1 MDNQPKKSKKKQTYL
16 TLYLDTHTTHEMK
29 VAAIADDILK
39 GMKKN
44 EILEKYEKAWGMK
57 TEQVWGIYKGAMS
70 YLYNRIDVTTNTVKQ
85 MNFER
90 LEAIIDRQDI
100 SVKDLLKAID
110 LSNRTAGVYTD
121 KIEVKTN
128 DTIHFEFPDVSDNL
142 ENEQAQQEAEMQNDV
157 Q

>member
-1 MDNQPKKSKKKQTYL
+1 MSKKKQTYQ
-16 TLYLDTHTTHEMK
+16 TIYLDPHTTHEMK
-29 VAAIADDILK
+29 VAAIANDILK
-39 GMKKN
+39 GVKKGDIFN
-44 EILEKYEKAWGMK
+44 KYEKAWGMT
-57 TEQVWGIYKGAMS
+57 TEQVWGLYKGAMS
-70 YLYNRIDVTTNTVKQ
+70 FLYNRIDASTEKVKQ

-100 SVKDLLKAID
+100 TIKDLLKAID

-121 KIEVKTN
+121 KVEVKTN

-142 ENEQAQQEAEMQNDV
+142 DNEQAQQEAEMQMDI